1 MAAYAA
7 RLEDPALRSQ
17 VRGFL
22 TGSIDLVL
30 RLDGPRFA
38 IVDYK
43 TNWLGPAGEPLT
55 LAHYQP
61 EALVAEM
68 SRAHYGLQ
76 ALLYTVALHRYLR
89 WRLAGYSPGRHL
101 AGVLYLFLRG
111 MAGDADAGVF
121 AWRPPGP
128 LVVALSDVLDR
139 GGRRERGRRSVR
151 SAPGDRRNWGCCV
164 RSTRSGCCR
173 RRTSTS
179 RRGWPGSLVSRA
191 SQCELAVALAV
202 RGPRLGHVF
211 VDLATVRDT
220 AAVESDEPV
229 DLSELPWPAVDEWL
243 DALAGSELVAVG
255 EDGEDG
261 VGPGEA
267 RPLRL
272 LGTRLY
278 LDRYWREERA
288 VAADLNEMRA
298 TRRLEVIAGGP
309 GTGKTTRVAR
319 MAAELLEQAA
329 VAGDRPPLIALAAP
343 TGKAAARLEEAV
355 HGETA
360 ELPLGEPVRELLM
373 GLRASTLHRLLGWRP
388 GSHSR
393 FAHDRG
399 NRLPHDVVI
408 VDETSMVSL
417 SLMARLVEAVRPEA
431 RLILVGDP
439 GQLTSIEAGVVLGDI
454 VGPGEGDGIVVLDR
468 VHRYGGGIAS
478 LADAIRAGDSDR
490 AVAAL
495 GGAPDEVTWFPVD
508 PFEGEAELALVR
520 QRAVAAGSAVFAAA
534 RAGTGEA
541 ALEALGRFRL
551 LCAHRRGPYGVSDW
565 ASRVVGWLAAELP
578 DLDADQRDYVGRPL
592 LVTENDYELGLY
604 NGDTGVIVQ
613 GAGAHPT
620 AVFERGERAAPLQSA
635 AARRRRDRVRDDD
648 SQESGLAVRHRGGAA
663 ARPKL
668 THPHPGASLHGG
680 HTSPPGADPRRD
692 RGRGAARGGATGGAS
707 VGAAGET
714 VGCSYAPHASALRP
728 SSRHTSSSPSAWT
741 PPASDRSFDVKAV

>member
-1 MAAYAA
+1 VSAVADPFEARRAIGATGLLRAFNEIGLLSAADVHVAA
-7 RLEDPALRSQ
+7 RLAGLVGVESDP
-17 VRGFL
+17 VR
-22 TGSIDLVL
+22 
-30 RLDGPRFA
+30 
-38 IVDYK
+38 
-43 TNWLGPAGEPLT
+43 
-55 LAHYQP
+55 
-61 EALVAEM
+61 
-68 SRAHYGLQ
+68 
-76 ALLYTVALHRYLR
+76 
-89 WRLAGYSPGRHL
+89 
-101 AGVLYLFLRG
+101 
-111 MAGDADAGVF
+111 
-121 AWRPPGP
+121 
-128 LVVALSDVLDR
+128 
-139 GGRRERGRRSVR
+139 
-151 SAPGDRRNWGCCV
+151 
-164 RSTRSGCCR
+164 
-173 RRTSTS
+173 
-179 RRGWPGSLVSRA
+179 
-191 SQCELAVALAV
+191 LAVALAV
-202 RGPRLGHVF
+202 RGPPLGHVF
-211 VDLATVRDT
+211 VDLATVRET

-272 LGTRLY
+272 LGARLY

-298 TRRLEVIAGGP
+298 TGRLEVIAGGP

-360 ELPLGEPVRELLM
+360 ELPLGESVRELLM

-417 SLMARLVEAVRPEA
+417 SLMGRLIEAVRPEA

-454 VGPGEGDGIVVLDR
+454 VGDDSRAGPAPGIVVLDR

-478 LADAIRAGDSDR
+478 LADAIRAGDPDR

-508 PFEGEAELALVR
+508 PFEDEAELALVR
-520 QRAVAAGSAVFAAA
+520 ERAVAAGSAVFAAA

-604 NGDTGVIVQ
+604 NGDTGVIIQ

-620 AVFERGERAAPLQSA
+620 AVFERGNRLIHFSPL
-635 AARRRRDRVRDDD
+635 RL
-648 SQESGLAVRHRGGAA
+648 GAV
-663 ARPKL
+663 
-668 THPHPGASLHGG
+668 
-680 HTSPPGADPRRD
+680 
-692 RGRGAARGGATGGAS
+692 
-707 VGAAGET
+707 ET
-714 VGCSYAPHASALRP
+714 VYAMTTHKSQGSQFDTAAVLLPDP
-728 SSRHTSSSPSAWT
+728 SSRILTRELLYTAVTRARRELILVGTEDAVRAAVERPVAR
-741 PPASDRSFDVKAV
+741 ASGLRERLWGAN